1 MSNNK
6 QETVDTLYVKYQ
18 RTLELLSNALDE
30 VDTLKAELDLK
41 PKEIEI
47 EKIVEVEKEVEKI
60 VEIEANID
68 LTTPSRVA
76 ELEAKQSKTDSAD
89 EHKDAVTEDHE
100 MIELRKEAEELGVK
114 GYALP
119 SIKKDTLRA
128 KVEEAKAK
136 LA

>member
-6 QETVDTLYVKYQ
+6 QETIDTLYVKYQ

-76 ELEAKQSKTDSAD
+76 ELEAKLA
-89 EHKDAVTEDHE
+89 
-100 MIELRKEAEELGVK
+100 
-114 GYALP
+114 
-119 SIKKDTLRA
+119 KKLNPD
-128 KVEEAKAK
+128 VN
-136 LA
+136 

>member
-41 PKEIEI
+41 PKEIEV

-76 ELEAKQSKTDSAD
+76 ELEAKLA
-89 EHKDAVTEDHE
+89 
-100 MIELRKEAEELGVK
+100 
-114 GYALP
+114 
-119 SIKKDTLRA
+119 KKLNPD
-128 KVEEAKAK
+128 VI
-136 LA
+136 

>member
-30 VDTLKAELDLK
+30 VDTLRAELDLK

-76 ELEAKQSKTDSAD
+76 ELEAKLA
-89 EHKDAVTEDHE
+89 
-100 MIELRKEAEELGVK
+100 
-114 GYALP
+114 
-119 SIKKDTLRA
+119 KKLNPD
-128 KVEEAKAK
+128 VI
-136 LA
+136 

>member
-30 VDTLKAELDLK
+30 VDTLRAELDLK
-41 PKEIEI
+41 PKEIEV

-76 ELEAKQSKTDSAD
+76 ELEAKLA
-89 EHKDAVTEDHE
+89 
-100 MIELRKEAEELGVK
+100 
-114 GYALP
+114 
-119 SIKKDTLRA
+119 KKLNPD
-128 KVEEAKAK
+128 VI
-136 LA
+136 

>member
-30 VDTLKAELDLK
+30 VDTLRAELDLK
-41 PKEIEI
+41 PKEIEV

-76 ELEAKQSKTDSAD
+76 ELEAKLA
-89 EHKDAVTEDHE
+89 
-100 MIELRKEAEELGVK
+100 
-114 GYALP
+114 
-119 SIKKDTLRA
+119 KKLKPD
-128 KVEEAKAK
+128 VN
-136 LA
+136 

>member
-76 ELEAKQSKTDSAD
+76 ELEAKLA
-89 EHKDAVTEDHE
+89 
-100 MIELRKEAEELGVK
+100 
-114 GYALP
+114 
-119 SIKKDTLRA
+119 KKLNPD
-128 KVEEAKAK
+128 VI
-136 LA
+136 

>member
-41 PKEIEI
+41 PKEIEV

-76 ELEAKQSKTDSAD
+76 ELEAKLA
-89 EHKDAVTEDHE
+89 
-100 MIELRKEAEELGVK
+100 
-114 GYALP
+114 
-119 SIKKDTLRA
+119 KKLNPD
-128 KVEEAKAK
+128 VN
-136 LA
+136 

>member
-30 VDTLKAELDLK
+30 VDTLRAELDLK
-41 PKEIEI
+41 PKEIEV

-76 ELEAKQSKTDSAD
+76 ELEAKLA
-89 EHKDAVTEDHE
+89 
-100 MIELRKEAEELGVK
+100 
-114 GYALP
+114 
-119 SIKKDTLRA
+119 KKLNPD
-128 KVEEAKAK
+128 VN
-136 LA
+136 

>member
-30 VDTLKAELDLK
+30 VDTLRAELDLK
-41 PKEIEI
+41 PKEIEV

-60 VEIEANID
+60 VEVEANID

-76 ELEAKQSKTDSAD
+76 ELEAKLA
-89 EHKDAVTEDHE
+89 
-100 MIELRKEAEELGVK
+100 
-114 GYALP
+114 
-119 SIKKDTLRA
+119 KKLNPD
-128 KVEEAKAK
+128 VN
-136 LA
+136 

>member
-76 ELEAKQSKTDSAD
+76 ELEAKLA
-89 EHKDAVTEDHE
+89 
-100 MIELRKEAEELGVK
+100 
-114 GYALP
+114 
-119 SIKKDTLRA
+119 KKLNPD
-128 KVEEAKAK
+128 VN
-136 LA
+136 